1 MEYVGQTGRSF
12 RIRFSEHFR
21 DFQYANNK
29 LKFAQRLLENNHSI
43 VPIGSIMKVLYSTN
57 KGKFMGTMEKFY
69 IYKATRDNNRIND
82 KNTVKPNVIFDT
94 IVREEARRE
103 RTNR

>member
-21 DFQYANNK
+21 DFQYPNNK